1 VAKPLEPAGFW
12 LFGLVCVILA
22 VLKLAAGAQWSWW
35 RVSLPLCAVLGH
47 NIVYIIVGFVW
58 LSFADDGAA
67 EEAITIRPGD
77 GGYGYQIAA
86 LVCFVVSAD
95 NVLRRIEGP
104 GENMLWVGSG
114 RWELI
119 VVSGMLSVLMQLL
132 FWSKVVDPGTRRTH
146 RGTIGT
152 PSIVARV
159 LQYSTSFL
167 TVRETPL
174 GRSSFLRM
182 RFSVRS
188 NHFQK
193 WLLLRH
199 KAAFPWAWKVCASSQ
214 GSRPFCAA
222 SREQVAA
229 TDP

>member
-12 LFGLVCVILA
+12 LSGLVCVVLA
-22 VLKLAAGAQWSWW
+22 VLKLAAGAQWSGW

-47 NIVYIIVGFVW
+47 NILYIIVGFVW

-67 EEAITIRPGD
+67 EEAVTIGPGD

-104 GENMLWVGSG
+104 GENMLWVSSG

-132 FWSKVVDPGTRRTH
+132 FWSEVVDPGTRRTH
-146 RGTIGT
+146 
-152 PSIVARV
+152 
-159 LQYSTSFL
+159 
-167 TVRETPL
+167 
-174 GRSSFLRM
+174 
-182 RFSVRS
+182 
-188 NHFQK
+188 
-193 WLLLRH
+193 
-199 KAAFPWAWKVCASSQ
+199 
-214 GSRPFCAA
+214 
-222 SREQVAA
+222 
-229 TDP
+229 